1 MEKTRQRTRKGKSRT
16 EERKKKNRKEG
27 EKLKNRGGR
36 ETKKRENN
44 QRELTFN
51 LHSVSFSFDKYNI
64 SPTEKPYVIPL
75 IIFLLSISIFFC
87 KFGI

>member
-51 LHSVSFSFDKYNI
+51 LHSVSFSSHKYNI
-64 SPTEKPYVIPL
+64 SPTEKPYVIL
-75 IIFLLSISIFFC
+75 LMIFLLFISIFFC
-87 KFGI
+87 KFDI